1 MVSVLISSM
10 ISDSS
15 RAWLFLSR
23 GLLGH
28 GLASSKIYIPL
39 KSSSHIISAWVVG
52 SGEAITFCSLTRY
65 AGKALSSGHSIVMAT
80 GRCSSRIGD
89 VENFALKDAFLHV
102 GQLDDL
108 FWPR

>member
-1 MVSVLISSM
+1 
-10 ISDSS
+10 
-15 RAWLFLSR
+15 
-23 GLLGH
+23 
-28 GLASSKIYIPL
+28 
-39 KSSSHIISAWVVG
+39 
-52 SGEAITFCSLTRY
+52 
-65 AGKALSSGHSIVMAT
+65 LSSGHSIVMAT